1 MFILE
6 SDIVVYVDIDE
17 TLVSWTPQ
25 GWDTVIEIE
34 NNGFKSSFTP
44 ILANIEQVKKHK
56 LCNHRVIFWSAGG
69 WAWAKK
75 VVEVLGLMEYAD
87 GILTKPRWIIDD
99 LPASEFIPE
108 CNRIYKGDL
117 NARK

>member
-6 SDIVVYVDIDE
+6 ADLVVYCDIDQ
-17 TLVSWTPQ
+17 TLVNWSPSET
-25 GWDTVIEIE
+25 DEIITIE
-34 NNGFKSSFTP
+34 NNGFKNSFG
-44 ILANIEQVKKHK
+44 IIHANIEQIKKHK
-56 LCNHRVIFWSAGG
+56 LCGHGVIFWSAGG
-69 WAWAKK
+69 WSWCKA
-75 VVEVLGLMEYAD
+75 VVERLGLTQYAD
-87 GILTKPRWIIDD
+87 GILSKPRWIVDD